1 MIWLTLILSLPSD
14 NANARMRA
22 WRALRACGAAVL
34 RDGVYLLPQRDAT
47 RDTLTRIADEV
58 REQGG
63 SAHLLSCEG
72 DSDFAPLFDRSAE
85 YGTLLGEI
93 AACRAALTTA
103 SAGDGP
109 RQLRKLRKSLD
120 QLAAIDFFPG
130 EARRQAEAALA
141 ELDAELQRALS
152 PGEPHAAAG
161 TIPRLALAEYRG
173 RSWATRARP
182 WVDRLACAWLIRRDI
197 DPDARFLWLD
207 DPADCPPDAL
217 GFDFD
222 GAAFSHVGARVSF
235 ETLLASFALE
245 SPALLR
251 VGALV
256 HFLDVGGVQPPE
268 ASGVERVLAGLRAT
282 LDDDNHLCAA
292 AAVVFDGLVAAFETD
307 AS

>member
-1 MIWLTLILSLPSD
+1 MIWLTLILSLPTE

-47 RDTLTRIADEV
+47 RDTLAKIAADV

-63 SAHLLSCEG
+63 SAHLLSSEG
-72 DSDFAPLFDRSAE
+72 DGDFIPLFDRSAE
-85 YGTLLGEI
+85 YGALLADI
-93 AACRAALTTA
+93 AASRAALVA
-103 SAGDGP
+103 AGDGA

-141 ELDAELQRALS
+141 EFDAEVQRALS
-152 PGEPHAAAG
+152 PGEPHSAAG
-161 TIPRLALAEYRG
+161 TVPRLALADYRG
-173 RSWATRARP
+173 RVWATRARP
-182 WVDRLACAWLIRRDI
+182 WVDRLACAWLIRRHI
-197 DPDARFLWLD
+197 DPDARLLWLA
-207 DPADCPPDAL
+207 DPADCPADAL

-235 ETLLASFALE
+235 ETLLASFGLE

-251 VGALV
+251 LGALV
-256 HFLDVGGVQPPE
+256 HFLDVGGVQPAE
-268 ASGVERVLAGLRAT
+268 AAGIERVLAGLRAT
-282 LDDDNHLCAA
+282 VADDNHLCAA
-292 AAVVFDGLVAAFETD
+292 AAVVFDGLHAAFDLES
-307 AS
+307 A

>member
-47 RDTLTRIADEV
+47 RETLARIADEV

-63 SAHLLSCEG
+63 SAHLLSSEG
-72 DSDFAPLFDRSAE
+72 DGDFILLFDRSAE
-85 YGTLLGEI
+85 YGALLGEI
-93 AACRAALTTA
+93 AACHAALATA
-103 SAGDGP
+103 ADGA
-109 RQLRKLRKSLD
+109 RQLRKLRKRFD

-141 ELDAELQRALS
+141 ELDAELRRLQS
-152 PGEPHAAAG
+152 PGEPQAASG
-161 TIPRLALAEYRG
+161 TIPRLPLADYRG
-173 RSWATRARP
+173 RVWATRARP
-182 WVDRLACAWLIRRDI
+182 WVDRLACAWLIRRHI
-197 DPDARFLWLD
+197 DPDARLLWLD
-207 DPADCPPDAL
+207 DPADCPPEAL

-222 GAAFSHVGARVSF
+222 GADFSHVGARVSF
-235 ETLLASFALE
+235 ETLLASFGLE
-245 SPALLR
+245 TPALLR
-251 VGALV
+251 LGALV

-282 LDDDNHLCAA
+282 VEDDTALCAA
-292 AAVVFDGLVAAFETD
+292 AATVFDGLAAAFQSD

>member
-1 MIWLTLILSLPSD
+1 MIWLTLILSLPSE

-34 RDGVYLLPQRDAT
+34 RDGVYLLPQRDVT

-63 SAHLLSCEG
+63 SAHLLSSEG
-72 DSDFAPLFDRSAE
+72 DTDFVPLFDRSAE

-93 AACRAALTTA
+93 AACRATLTA
-103 SAGDGP
+103 ACAGDGP
-109 RQLRKLRKSLD
+109 RQLRKLRKNLG

-141 ELDAELQRALS
+141 ELDAELLQLLS
-152 PGEPHAAAG
+152 PGEPHAASG
-161 TIPRLALAEYRG
+161 TIPRRALAEHRG
-173 RSWATRARP
+173 RIWATRARP
-182 WVDRLACAWLIRRDI
+182 WVDRLACAWLIHRYI
-197 DPDARFLWLD
+197 DPDARFLWLAS
-207 DPADCPPDAL
+207 PADCPPDAL

-222 GAAFSHVGARVSF
+222 GAAFSHIGARVSF
-235 ETLLASFALE
+235 ETLLASFGLE
-245 SPALLR
+245 SPVLLR
-251 VGALV
+251 LGALV

-292 AAVVFDGLVAAFETD
+292 AAVVFDGLAAAFDKD
-307 AS
+307 AR